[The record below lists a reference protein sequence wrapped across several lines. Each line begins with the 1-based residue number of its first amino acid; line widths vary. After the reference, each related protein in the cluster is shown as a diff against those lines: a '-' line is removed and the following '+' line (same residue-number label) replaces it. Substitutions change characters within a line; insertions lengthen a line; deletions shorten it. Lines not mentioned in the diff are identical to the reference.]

1 MYPGEE
7 MTTVDLTP
15 GGTICSLLS
24 TPNTSCTATI
34 TNDCSNY
41 NISITLSNDIG
52 SSQPVSII
60 FNCELQPLSVCLAT
74 SGRTLLCERVLI

>member
-1 MYPGEE
+1 MVYPGEE

-24 TPNTSCTATI
+24 TTNTSCTAAI
-34 TNDCSNY
+34 TNDCNNY

-52 SSQPVSII
+52 ASQPVSTI
-60 FNCELQPLSVCLAT
+60 FNCELQTLSVCLAT
-74 SGRTLLCERVLI
+74 SERTLYTL